1 MTKKIISKEDFIKLA
16 RLSRLSV
23 KPEETER
30 LSEKFNEIMDF
41 VQKLQAYDTASVE
54 AMSHVHGVTNVFR
67 EDESQDSFDA
77 GIIKAIAPDTSA
89 NFIRVPIII
98 DQESGES

>member
-1 MTKKIISKEDFIKLA
+1 MTKKIISEEDFIKLA

-23 KPEETER
+23 KPEEIER
-30 LSEKFNEIMDF
+30 LSEKFNEIIDF
-41 VQKLQAYDTASVE
+41 VQKLQAYDTDTVA

-67 EDESQDSFDA
+67 EDEGQASFDA
-77 GIIKAIAPDTSA
+77 NIIKEIAPDTSA

-98 DQESGES
+98 DQESGEN